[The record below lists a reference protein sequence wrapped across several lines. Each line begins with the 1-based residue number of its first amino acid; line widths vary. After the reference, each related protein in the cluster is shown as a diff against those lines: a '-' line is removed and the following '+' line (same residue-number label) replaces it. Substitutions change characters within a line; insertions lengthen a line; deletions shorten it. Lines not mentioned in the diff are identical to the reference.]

1 MRRGATS
8 FSLRGGVFAAVALL
22 FALCVAWSIAAIPR
36 VEDVDSGSYRL
47 MARGE
52 PACLPYANRIL
63 HPALARVLGYGAAA
77 PRTTGLEDNRN
88 SPKNSQF
95 SILNSQ
101 FHLIAV
107 ISSLVFYLCV
117 LSLLRDVRP
126 RWLVFVLLISPLWW
140 VWGGNIY
147 IQDMFAAALTAL
159 LLLLL
164 RSSEPNSQFP
174 IPCSPFPI
182 PLILFLLQLTRE
194 SSALLSLVLIALAL
208 WRRRWRLAVG
218 AFAAMAAG
226 MAVVAWAN
234 RDALPSANGLDGGVY
249 LVAKAVANGV
259 RNFTGV
265 IPWNDGYAAR
275 MPWYY
280 PDPPVWK
287 CALPAFLQMGNVHE
301 VGIYKFMPGVV
312 LRTFALWLLYFPGVI
327 LLFFKGVSTTTGQQD
342 NRSAILNSQFS
353 IHNSPFYI
361 QYSLVVGLVFWL
373 LAPFSGPSLDRLVG
387 YAWPLFWV
395 ALPMLFIHNQPQR
408 RQLKCKQ
415 E

>member
-22 FALCVAWSIAAIPR
+22 FALCAAWSIAAIPR

-52 PACLPYANRIL
+52 PACRPYANRIL
-63 HPALARVLGYGAAA
+63 HPALAGFMWRRFQPPTPNPQPLT
-77 PRTTGLEDNRN
+77 PN
-88 SPKNSQF
+88 S

-107 ISSLVFYLCV
+107 ISSLIFYLCI

-164 RSSEPNSQFP
+164 RSSEPNSQFSIFNSQFS
-174 IPCSPFPI
+174 IPFV
-182 PLILFLLQLTRE
+182 LFLLQLTRE
-194 SSALLSLVLIALAL
+194 SSALLSLALIALAL

-226 MAVVAWAN
+226 MAVVAWAS

-249 LVAKAVANGV
+249 LVAKALANGV

-327 LLFFKGVSTTTGQQD
+327 LLFFKGVPSATGQQV

-353 IHNSPFYI
+353 ILNSPFYI
-361 QYSLVVGLVFWL
+361 QYSFVVGLVFWL

-395 ALPMLFIHNQPQR
+395 ALPFLRPR
-408 RQLKCKQ
+408 RDKAEL
-415 E
+415 

>member
-1 MRRGATS
+1 MRRGLPS
-8 FSLRGGVFAAVALL
+8 FVLRGGVFAAVALL

-47 MARGE
+47 MACGE
-52 PACLPYANRIL
+52 PACRPYANRIL
-63 HPALARVLGYGAAA
+63 HPALAGFLWRRFQPLT
-77 PRTTGLEDNRN
+77 PNPQPLTPN
-88 SPKNSQF
+88 P

-164 RSSEPNSQFP
+164 RSSEPNSQFSILNSQFS
-174 IPCSPFPI
+174 IPFV
-182 PLILFLLQLTRE
+182 LFLLQLTRE

-226 MAVVAWAN
+226 MAVVAWAS

-287 CALPAFLQMGNVHE
+287 CALPASLQMGNVHE

-327 LLFFKGVSTTTGQQD
+327 LLFFKGVPSATRQNNDISTSSHPRPILS
-342 NRSAILNSQFS
+342 NRPESRLFKAALGA
-353 IHNSPFYI
+353 PFYI
-361 QYSLVVGLVFWL
+361 QYSFVVGLVFWL

-387 YAWPLFWV
+387 YSWPLFWI
-395 ALPMLFIHNQPQR
+395 ALPFLLR
-408 RQLKCKQ
+408 R
-415 E
+415 

>member
-22 FALCVAWSIAAIPR
+22 FALCAAWSIAAIPR

-52 PACLPYANRIL
+52 PACRPYANRIL
-63 HPALARVLGYGAAA
+63 HPALAGFMWRRFQHLT
-77 PRTTGLEDNRN
+77 PNPQHLTPN
-88 SPKNSQF
+88 P

-164 RSSEPNSQFP
+164 RSSEPNSQFSILNSQFS
-174 IPCSPFPI
+174 IPFV
-182 PLILFLLQLTRE
+182 LFLLQLTRE

-226 MAVVAWAN
+226 MAVVAWAS

-312 LRTFALWLLYFPGVI
+312 LRTFALWFLYFPGAI

-387 YAWPLFWV
+387 YAWPFFWV
-395 ALPMLFIHNQPQR
+395 ALPMLLIHNQTQR

-415 E
+415 ET